1 MIAAAV
7 TDAIG
12 VHAVF
17 GTFILGAAMPRGM
30 LAHEMQRRIAPL
42 TMGLLVP
49 LFFAYSGLNTQIGLL
64 NTGALWIVAILVL
77 LIACVGKAAAC
88 AVAARLNGED
98 WRHSL
103 AIGTLMNARGMM
115 ELIILTIGLE
125 RRVITPTLFTM
136 MVLMALATTIAATPL
151 FVRVYRRTERNRD
164 VAFVTRDS

>member
-1 MIAAAV
+1 M